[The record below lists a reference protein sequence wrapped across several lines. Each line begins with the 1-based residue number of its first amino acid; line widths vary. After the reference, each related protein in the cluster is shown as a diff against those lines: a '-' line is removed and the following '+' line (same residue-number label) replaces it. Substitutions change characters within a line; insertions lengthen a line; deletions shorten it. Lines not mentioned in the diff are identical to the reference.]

1 MGSVNM
7 KLTLI
12 IACLGHIICGI
23 TDCLLAYT
31 PDGRFDFKKDT
42 SDSEK
47 MKKLFEKM
55 PLRRIELSM
64 LGGVMALFMAAFGYI
79 GLSRWAQEYS
89 YISGKIMFISGM
101 FFIVPITAHHVFC
114 GAVEWFYIKLGRT
127 DEALETV
134 LCFFK
139 RTAAAAAAYVGLL
152 VFAGTLLVLVVSGK
166 TSLPV
171 WGCVFNTL
179 PLFVLLA
186 PTKLP
191 AKGNIAGAVMFLGLS
206 ILI

>member
-79 GLSRWAQEYS
+79 GLSRWARE
-89 YISGKIMFISGM
+89 
-101 FFIVPITAHHVFC
+101 
-114 GAVEWFYIKLGRT
+114 R
-127 DEALETV
+127 
-134 LCFFK
+134 
-139 RTAAAAAAYVGLL
+139 
-152 VFAGTLLVLVVSGK
+152 
-166 TSLPV
+166 
-171 WGCVFNTL
+171 
-179 PLFVLLA
+179 
-186 PTKLP
+186 
-191 AKGNIAGAVMFLGLS
+191 
-206 ILI
+206 

>member
-64 LGGVMALFMAAFGYI
+64 LDGVMALFMAAFGYI

-171 WGCVFNTL
+171 WACVFNTL